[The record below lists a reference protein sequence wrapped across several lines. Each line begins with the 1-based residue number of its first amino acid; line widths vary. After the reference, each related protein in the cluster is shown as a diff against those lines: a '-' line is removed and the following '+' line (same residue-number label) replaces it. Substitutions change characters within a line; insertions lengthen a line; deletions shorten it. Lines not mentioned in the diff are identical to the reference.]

1 MKQLRT
7 QAQSRRLR
15 DAPTTYQGRQD
26 GLIIPPPPL
35 PAGERYEERQRLLEA
50 LHAEMS
56 VCRRCVDA
64 GYLRTA
70 ESVEGYRGKVGDRA
84 MIIGQAPGHLSVE
97 RGEPFSGPSGR
108 LLDAWLTRAGFA
120 PGALRREVYLSAMTK
135 CDPGRHPKGNGDRKP
150 SPPELA
156 LCRPFLL
163 RELELV
169 RPQAILLVGGMAIE
183 AFLGP
188 VRLDDVVGPAFER
201 NGARLLPLPHPSG
214 VSRWLNEPEHK
225 ALVNQALEHL
235 AGWRHEWE
243 ARGKDFTTEGTE
255 DTEGVGVFTAEV
267 AEDAEEKK

>member
-1 MKQLRT
+1 MKQVRT
-7 QAQSRRLR
+7 QLPPGRLP
-15 DAPTTYQGRQD
+15 DAPPTYREYRERQE
-26 GLIIPPPPL
+26 GLIAPPPPL
-35 PAGERYEERQRLLEA
+35 PPGERYAERQRLLEA

-56 VCRRCVDA
+56 ACRRCVDA
-64 GYLRTA
+64 GYLQA
-70 ESVEGYRGKVGDRA
+70 AGGVAGYRGKIGDRV
-84 MIIGQAPGHLSVE
+84 MIIGQAPGHRSVE

-150 SPPELA
+150 SPAELA

-188 VRLDDVVGPAFER
+188 ARLDDVVGSAFER
-201 NGARLLPLPHPSG
+201 NEVHLLPLPHPSG
-214 VSRWLNEPEHK
+214 VSRWLNEPAHQ
-225 ALVNQALEHL
+225 ALVNQALEYL
-235 AGWRHEWE
+235 SGWRRAWE
-243 ARGKDFTTEGTE
+243 AGG
-255 DTEGVGVFTAEV
+255 
-267 AEDAEEKK
+267 